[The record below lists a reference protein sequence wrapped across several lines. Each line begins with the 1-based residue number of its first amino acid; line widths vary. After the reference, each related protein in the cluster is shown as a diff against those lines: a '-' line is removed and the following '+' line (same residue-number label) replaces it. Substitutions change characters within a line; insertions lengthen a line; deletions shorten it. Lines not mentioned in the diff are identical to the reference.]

1 MIAGVPLVQLSHSVS
16 IDQLIGVFILFIYL
30 YIDIP
35 TDTSIRTMKANIGSD
50 VPLFQTPHKNFKY
63 DVKAL
68 ID

>member
-35 TDTSIRTMKANIGSD
+35 TDTCIRTMKANIRSD
-50 VPLFQTPHKNFKY
+50 VPLFQTLYKNFKY

>member
-35 TDTSIRTMKANIGSD
+35 TDTSIRTMKANIRSD
-50 VPLFQTPHKNFKY
+50 VSLFQTLHKNFKY